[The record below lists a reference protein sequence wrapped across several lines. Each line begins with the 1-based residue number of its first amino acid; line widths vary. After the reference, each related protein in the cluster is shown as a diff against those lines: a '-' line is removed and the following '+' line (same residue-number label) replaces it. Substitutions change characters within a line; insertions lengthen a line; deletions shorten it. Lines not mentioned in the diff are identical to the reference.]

1 MAKKLDLTSRVR
13 QGMAVER
20 QSAVARLEEKDV
32 AATAHREASG
42 LVGVTGGS
50 ADNAATGRR
59 LKVRLADVTS
69 NPYNPRT
76 FYNPESID
84 SLRKSFDEQ
93 GQLEPIKVTKLAR
106 FPGKYVIIDGE
117 RRVRAAKSRD
127 DDYIDA
133 EFVDEELETKAL
145 YLRAYR
151 ANKER
156 DEQTV
161 FDDSVAWK
169 KLLDEGVYQDYRELA
184 IAVGEA
190 PGQVNKVIHLTSLP
204 VSFIEKMAHQS
215 KTIGL
220 AHAYNLKLIFDRAGQ
235 RVAEHWL
242 NEVVEG
248 RASVRKLE
256 QISSAD
262 APTRRPG
269 SRRTHYQSRVQFKR
283 RDGVALG
290 ELKLFGD
297 GRTELSLQGVQ
308 GDDQQ
313 RLAERMKKLIE
324 EWSGE
329 LGDVAFPLEE
339 RTGAESEPI

>member
-1 MAKKLDLTSRVR
+1 MTKKLDLTSRVR

-20 QSAVARLEEKDV
+20 KSAVARLEEKDV

-42 LVGVTGGS
+42 LVGANGHPVAAVTGS
-50 ADNAATGRR
+50 R
-59 LKVRLADVTS
+59 LKVRLTDVAS
-69 NPYNPRT
+69 NPYNPRA
-76 FYNPESID
+76 FYNPETID
-84 SLRKSFDEQ
+84 TLRKSFDEQ
-93 GQLEPIKVTKLAR
+93 GQLEPIKVTKLGR
-106 FPGKYVIIDGE
+106 FPDKYVIIDGE
-117 RRVRAAKSRD
+117 RRVRAAKSRG

-169 KLLDEGVYQDYRELA
+169 LLDEGVYQDYRELA

-190 PGQVNKVIHLTSLP
+190 PAQVNKIIHLTSLP
-204 VSFIEKMAHQS
+204 VSFIEKMAHHS
-215 KTIGL
+215 KAIGL

-256 QISSAD
+256 QVSSAD

-283 RDGVALG
+283 RDGVSLG

-324 EWSGE
+324 EWSSE
-329 LGDVAFPLEE
+329 LSDAALTLEE
-339 RTGAESEPI
+339 RTGTESEQT

>member
-20 QSAVARLEEKDV
+20 QSAVARLEENDV
-32 AATAHREASG
+32 AATAHREASAV
-42 LVGVTGGS
+42 VGDAS
-50 ADNAATGRR
+50 RLALAAVPGTRT
-59 LKVRLADVTS
+59 KVRVEDTIS
-69 NPYNPRT
+69 NPYNPRA
-76 FYNPESID
+76 FYNADTIET
-84 SLRKSFDEQ
+84 LRKSFDEQ
-93 GQLEPIKVTKLAR
+93 GQLEPIKVTRLAQY
-106 FPGKYVIIDGE
+106 PDKYVIIDGE
-117 RRVRAAKSRD
+117 RRIRAAKSRND
-127 DDYIDA
+127 EYIDA
-133 EFVDEELETKAL
+133 ELVQEELETKAL

-169 KLLDEGVYQDYRELA
+169 KLLDEGVYHDYRELA
-184 IAVGEA
+184 IAVGEPPA
-190 PGQVNKVIHLTSLP
+190 QVNKVLHLTSLP
-204 VSFIEKMAHQS
+204 VSFVERMAHHAKS
-215 KTIGL
+215 IGL
-220 AHAYNLKLIFDRAGQ
+220 AHAYNLKLIFDRAGP

-242 NEVVEG
+242 NELVEG

-256 QISSAD
+256 QVASAD

-283 RDGVALG
+283 PDGLALG

-308 GDDQQ
+308 GDAQQ

-324 EWSGE
+324 DWSHE
-329 LGDVAFPLEE
+329 LGDAAVPLEE
-339 RTGAESEPI
+339 RAGAEPEEV